1 LRDVR
6 TAAPPLLPIFRSQLQ
21 GELLAAVL
29 LSPDEEQSLTHLA
42 ERLGASLATVQREVH
57 RLEQAGI
64 LRSRRVGNTR
74 LVSAETTSPVF
85 APLAELVLRSFGPV
99 EVVRAEFDK
108 IAGIDEL
115 YLFGSWAARY
125 DGQPGRA
132 PADVDVL
139 VIGRP
144 DRDEVYE
151 AALRAEQRL
160 HRPVNTTIRSRAAWS
175 RSDDGFLSQVRSSP
189 LVPILTRPTRER
201 P

>member
-1 LRDVR
+1 MGYGCDTSAPSRIAQGILRDVR

-42 ERLGASLATVQREVH
+42 ERLGASLATVQREAH

-99 EVVRAEFDK
+99 EV
-108 IAGIDEL
+108 
-115 YLFGSWAARY
+115 
-125 DGQPGRA
+125 
-132 PADVDVL
+132 
-139 VIGRP
+139 
-144 DRDEVYE
+144 
-151 AALRAEQRL
+151 
-160 HRPVNTTIRSRAAWS
+160 
-175 RSDDGFLSQVRSSP
+175 
-189 LVPILTRPTRER
+189 
-201 P
+201 